1 MSTTASALLAPA
13 PGAPFERG
21 TITRRELRAHD
32 VLIEIAYAGICH
44 SDIHNARDE
53 WGPGTYPMV
62 PGHEI
67 AGHVTEIGSEVTDFA
82 VGDRVG
88 VGCFVDSCGQCEG
101 CLAGEEQFC
110 DQGTVMTYNSRDYEG
125 EPTYGGYSTHIVVK
139 DDYVLQIPDVLSLAS
154 AAPLLCAGITTY
166 APLRHYYVGPESKVA
181 VIGMGGLGHMAV
193 QYAHAMGAHVTV
205 ISQTRSKEDDG
216 RRFGADE
223 YRATSEEDTLRSLR
237 NSFDLIINTVSADVD
252 VNALLKTLR
261 LDGTMVFV
269 GLPENPQTFS
279 VFDLTSQRRSLAGSN
294 IGGIHETQEML
305 DFSAEH
311 GITSQVEVITADQV
325 DEAYD
330 RVVNSDVRYRFVI
343 DTATL

>member
-13 PGAPFERG
+13 PGAPFKRG

-67 AGHVTEIGSEVTDFA
+67 AGHVTEVGSEVTDFT

-110 DQGTVMTYNSRDYEG
+110 DHGAVMTYNSRDYDG
-125 EPTYGGYSTHIVVK
+125 EPTYGGYSTRIVVK
-139 DDYVLQIPDVLSLAS
+139 DDYVLRIPDALSLAS

-166 APLRHYYVGPESKVA
+166 SPLRHYDVGPHSKVA

-223 YRATSEEDTLRSLR
+223 YQATSEEGTLRSLR

-252 VNALLKTLR
+252 VNALLKTLKR
-261 LDGTMVFV
+261 DGTMVLWGSRKIHKRSAFLV
-269 GLPENPQTFS
+269 SHRSDAHWPVPILVASVRHKRCSTFRPN
-279 VFDLTSQRRSLAGSN
+279 TGS
-294 IGGIHETQEML
+294 
-305 DFSAEH
+305 
-311 GITSQVEVITADQV
+311 
-325 DEAYD
+325 
-330 RVVNSDVRYRFVI
+330 RPR
-343 DTATL
+343 